1 VHQTLTV
8 VLEIL
13 LIAAA
18 VGIAAKRIR
27 MHYNI
32 ALVLAGVAVG
42 AVKILPS
49 IALDPHIVLQIFLPI
64 LLFEASIS
72 TDVRRLRDNLTPVAL
87 LAVPGM
93 LITVFAAGLV
103 LAAGLALDWGTALLL
118 GAILATTDT
127 IAVIASI
134 RKVRV
139 PARLETIVENES
151 LLNDGTALVAFSV
164 ILEAVQRGHFDPKR
178 GLVELVWVT
187 VGGLGAGAVVGY
199 VASQLMSRTNDHLVE
214 IMLTVLVAYG
224 ASLLGEAIHGSPV
237 LAVVTAGLVVGSL
250 GWKDLSATGKVAIR
264 SFWEVA
270 AFGVNSVVFLLIGLQ
285 VDFQELWAGRA
296 GIGWGLLALTL
307 GRALAVYPL
316 LALTRLGR
324 APVPLRWQHLLVWG
338 NLKGSLS
345 MALVLSL
352 PADLP
357 HRDLLVVIVFGCTI
371 VTLTVQGLSL
381 GRVIRWMGMGRLG
394 ETERRVEHE
403 RGRLLA
409 ARAGQAELDRLQHM
423 GVLPLGVFQRMR
435 AAYQGVV
442 ARSER
447 SLQDILAIHTHEETR
462 YSETVRRHLL
472 VVEKSALRDA
482 VASGIVSEE
491 VASELGAGI
500 DKQLA
505 QIVEREQEG

>member
-1 VHQTLTV
+1 MHETLTV
-8 VLEIL
+8 VLAIL
-13 LIAAA
+13 MIAAV

-42 AVKILPS
+42 AAQVVP
-49 IALDPHIVLQIFLPI
+49 AVGLDPQIVLQIFLPA
-64 LLFEASIS
+64 LLFEAAIS
-72 TDVRRLRDNLTPVAL
+72 TDMRRLRDNLTPIAL

-93 LITVFAAGLV
+93 LVTVFVAGSV
-103 LAAGLALDWGTALLL
+103 LAAGLQVGWGLALVL

-127 IAVIASI
+127 IAVIGSF

-139 PARLETIVENES
+139 PARLESIVENES
-151 LLNDGTALVAFSV
+151 LLNDGTALVAFAAL
-164 ILEAVQRGHFDPKR
+164 LEAFQRGRFDPVQ
-178 GLVELVWVT
+178 GVVELVWVT
-187 VGGLGAGAVVGY
+187 IGGVGAGVVVGY

-224 ASLLGEAIHGSPV
+224 ASLLGERIHGSPV

-250 GWKDLSATGKVAIR
+250 GWKDLRPTGKVAIR

-285 VDFQELWAGRA
+285 VDFQSLWDGRSK
-296 GIGWGLLALTL
+296 IGWGLLALTL
-307 GRALAVYPL
+307 GRALAVYSL
-316 LALTRLGR
+316 LALLRGPSR
-324 APVPLRWQHLLVWG
+324 VPLRWQHLLVWG

-352 PADLP
+352 PQGLP
-357 HRDLLVVIVFGCTI
+357 YRDLMIVIVFGCTI
-371 VTLTVQGLSL
+371 VTLTVQGLTL
-381 GRVIRWMGMGRLG
+381 GPLLRAMGMGRLG
-394 ETERRVEHE
+394 EAERRVERE
-403 RGRLLA
+403 QAQLLS
-409 ARAGQAELDRLQHM
+409 ARAGQAELDRLQQI
-423 GVLPLGVFQRMR
+423 GLLPLGVFQRMR
-435 AAYQGVV
+435 AAYQGVI

-447 SLQDILAIHTHEETR
+447 SLQDMLAIHTREETR
-462 YSETVRRHLL
+462 YSDNLKRHLL
-472 VVEKSALRDA
+472 TVEKSALRDA

-491 VASELGAGI
+491 VVSELNAGI

-505 QIVEREQEG
+505 LLVEREQEG

>member
-13 LIAAA
+13 LVAALVA
-18 VGIAAKRIR
+18 IAAKRMR
-27 MHYNI
+27 LHYNI
-32 ALVLAGVAVG
+32 ALVMAGVAVG
-42 AVKILPS
+42 AAKIVP
-49 IALDPHIVLQIFLPI
+49 AVGLDPQIVLQIFLPI
-64 LLFEASIS
+64 LLFEAAIA
-72 TDVRRLRDNLTPVAL
+72 TDVRRLRDNLAPVAL

-93 LITVFAAGLV
+93 LITVFAAGAV
-103 LAAGLALDWGTALLL
+103 LAAGLTLDWGTALLL

-127 IAVIASI
+127 IAVIATI

-139 PARLETIVENES
+139 PGRLETIVENES
-151 LLNDGTALVAFSV
+151 LLNDGTALVAFAV
-164 ILEAVQRGHFDPKR
+164 ILEAVQRGHFDPVR
-178 GLVELVWVT
+178 GIGELVWVT
-187 VGGLGAGAVVGY
+187 VGGLAAGAGVGY
-199 VASQLMSRTNDHLVE
+199 VASQLMSRTHDHLVE

-224 ASLLGEAIHGSPV
+224 AALLGERIHASPV

-250 GWKDLSATGKVAIR
+250 GWKDLRPTGKVAIR

-285 VDFQELWAGRA
+285 VDFHELWAGRGA
-296 GIGWGLLALTL
+296 IGWGLLALTL

-316 LALTRLGR
+316 LALLRTSRSR
-324 APVPLRWQHLLVWG
+324 VPIPWQHVLVWG

-352 PADLP
+352 PPDLP
-357 HRDLLVVIVFGCTI
+357 YRGLLVVVVFGCTI
-371 VTLTVQGLSL
+371 VTLTVQGLSI
-381 GRVIRWMGMGRLG
+381 GRLIRAMGMGGMG

-403 RGRLLA
+403 QAQLLA

-423 GVLPLGVFQRMR
+423 GMLPLGVFQRMR
-435 AAYQGVV
+435 AAYQGVI

-447 SLQDILAIHTHEETR
+447 GLQDMLAIHAREEVR

-472 VVEKSALRDA
+472 AVEKSALRDA

-491 VASELGAGI
+491 TAAELSAGI
-500 DKQLA
+500 DKQLD
-505 QIVEREQEG
+505 QMVGREQEG

>member
-1 VHQTLTV
+1 MHETLTV
-8 VLEIL
+8 VLQL
-13 LIAAA
+13 LLVAAV
-18 VGIAAKRIR
+18 VGIAAKRFR

-32 ALVLAGVAVG
+32 ALVLAGVSVG
-42 AVKILPS
+42 ASRFLPPVG
-49 IALDPHIVLQIFLPI
+49 LDPQIVLQIFLPI

-72 TDVRRLRDNLTPVAL
+72 TDVRRLRENLAPVAL
-87 LAVPGM
+87 LSVPGM
-93 LITVFAAGLV
+93 LITVFAGGLV
-103 LAAGLALDWGTALLL
+103 LAAGLGLDWGLALLL

-127 IAVIASI
+127 IAVIASF

-139 PARLETIVENES
+139 PGRLETIVENES
-151 LLNDGTALVAFSV
+151 LLNDGTALVAFAV
-164 ILEAVQRGHFDPKR
+164 ILEAVQRGHFDPGR

-187 VGGLGAGAVVGY
+187 AGGVAVGAMVGY

-224 ASLLGEAIHGSPV
+224 AALLGERVHGSPV

-250 GWKDLSATGKVAIR
+250 GWKDLRPTGKVAIR

-270 AFGVNSVVFLLIGLQ
+270 AFGVNSVVFLMIGLQ
-285 VDFQELWAGRA
+285 VDFDRLWAGRA
-296 GIGWGLLALTL
+296 AIGWGLLALTL

-316 LALTRLGR
+316 LTLLRWGQ

-357 HRDLLVVIVFGCTI
+357 QRDLLVVVVFGCTLA
-371 VTLTVQGLSL
+371 TLTVQGLTL
-381 GRVIRWMGMGRLG
+381 GRVIRWMGMGRLD
-394 ETERRVEHE
+394 ETSRRVEHE
-403 RGRLLA
+403 QARLLA

-435 AAYQGVV
+435 AAYQGVI

-447 SLQDILAIHTHEETR
+447 SLQDMLALHAREETR

-472 VVEKSALRDA
+472 AVEKSALRDA
-482 VASGIVSEE
+482 VGSGIVSEE
-491 VASELGAGI
+491 VASELSAGI

-505 QIVEREQEG
+505 EIVGREQEG

>member
-1 VHQTLTV
+1 VHQTLAV

-13 LIAAA
+13 LVAA
-18 VGIAAKRIR
+18 VVAIAAKRLR

-42 AVKILPS
+42 AAKIVPPVG
-49 IALDPHIVLQIFLPI
+49 LDPQIVLQIFLPI
-64 LLFEASIS
+64 LLFEASMS
-72 TDVRRLRDNLTPVAL
+72 TDVRRLRDNLAPVAL

-93 LITVFAAGLV
+93 LITVFVAGLV
-103 LAAGLALDWGTALLL
+103 LATGLSLGWGTALLL

-127 IAVIASI
+127 IAVIASF

-139 PARLETIVENES
+139 PARL
-151 LLNDGTALVAFSV
+151 
-164 ILEAVQRGHFDPKR
+164 
-178 GLVELVWVT
+178 
-187 VGGLGAGAVVGY
+187 GGLIAGAIVGY
-199 VASQLMSRTNDHLVE
+199 VASQLMSRTNDPLVE

-224 ASLLGEAIHGSPV
+224 AALLGETIHASPV

-250 GWKDLSATGKVAIR
+250 GWKDLRPAGKVAIR

-285 VDFQELWAGRA
+285 VDFEQLWSGRA
-296 GIGWGLLALTL
+296 AIGWGLLALTL

-316 LALTRLGR
+316 LAATRLV
-324 APVPLRWQHLLVWG
+324 APRVPLAWQHLMVWG

-352 PADLP
+352 PTDLP
-357 HRDLLVVIVFGCTI
+357 QRDLLVVIVFGCTI

-381 GRVIRWMGMGRLG
+381 GRVIRAMGMGRLG
-394 ETERRVEHE
+394 DTERRVEHQQAQ
-403 RGRLLA
+403 LLA

-423 GVLPLGVFQRMR
+423 GLLPLGVFQRMR
-435 AAYQGVV
+435 AAYQKVI

-447 SLQDILAIHTHEETR
+447 SLQDMLAIHAGEETR

-472 VVEKSALRDA
+472 AVEKSALRDA
-482 VASGIVSEE
+482 VGSGIVSEE